1 MNPLAIFINQIKQ
14 PLLTHLNNPQQDGI
28 DFAVWLCGGYGQNTY
43 AQIQALGREP
53 LIQSLAAYAP
63 DLWAVISTPN
73 RDIPGGPMVPTP
85 QADAFLNEFLDADA
99 VERALRG
106 EVDDGDGEEED
117 NAAGAGESTAL
128 TPVVESAPA
137 NPSPKPAIEVKVR
150 TLPRT

>member
-1 MNPLAIFINQIKQ
+1 
-14 PLLTHLNNPQQDGI
+14 LLTHLNNPQQDGI

-73 RDIPGGPMVPTP
+73 RDIPGGPPVPTP

-99 VERALRG
+99 VGRALRG
-106 EVDDGDGEEED
+106 EVDDGDGEGD
-117 NAAGAGESTAL
+117 DDVARAGESTAL
-128 TPVVESAPA
+128 TPVVEPAPA
-137 NPSPKPAIEVKVR
+137 NASPKPAIEVKVR